1 MLYFIWSANSFSCDV
16 KGNMFNLK
24 LIFMSKYLQ
33 NRNEVSLCHKGNCIR
48 VKGKNADLIAF
59 GVFAMLLLIGIS
71 ALAKSS

>member
-1 MLYFIWSANSFSCDV
+1 
-16 KGNMFNLK
+16 
-24 LIFMSKYLQ
+24 MSKYLQ